1 MIKMRTSGIY
11 GLVVKSTSEL
21 YAGKSCDIG
30 KRWSH
35 YSAKLKAGDHNYAQ
49 IQRAYDNN
57 DLGWVI
63 LEECADNEE
72 SLVDRE
78 NWWFKNAEK
87 MGYRLINKERSSKVK
102 SRVKDTSKMKAAQTG
117 ENNGHNTKL
126 SVEDVKEIKNLL
138 NKGAKIEELA
148 KQYCV
153 SPTHISNIKLGKR
166 WSSVEV

>member
-11 GLVVKSTSEL
+11 GLIVKSTSEL
-21 YAGKSCDIG
+21 YVGKSCDIG

-117 ENNGHNTKL
+117 MKNGNCRL
-126 SVEDVKEIKNLL
+126 SVENVVEIKNLL
-138 NKGAKIEELA
+138 NEGVKIEELA
-148 KQYCV
+148 KKYYV